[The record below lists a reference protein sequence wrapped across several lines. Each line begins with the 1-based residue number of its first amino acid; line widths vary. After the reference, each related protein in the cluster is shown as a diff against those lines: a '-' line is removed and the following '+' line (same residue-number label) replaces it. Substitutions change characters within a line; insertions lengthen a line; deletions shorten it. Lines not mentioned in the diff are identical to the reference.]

1 MRVTDLLSS
10 PWHSKNLLMLL
21 FPANFSEIKSL
32 ASKAYPCT
40 RWKLMWS
47 KRYVTGTLLW
57 PVICSLTPCCLATL
71 WMALVGVSSST
82 TWLPKLRRMSYG
94 SCLGRSVLCRVSK
107 SLETCK
113 PISARD
119 SVLSRWQTTT
129 KLLSQSNLS
138 TATLSGTVYSRSPS
152 RPTRAK
158 PHKYNKF
165 VIFLLFRLSKLVI
178 NRAVSR
184 LETSLY
190 WSHLIVSSAVVGSVA
205 FFISLRVSYFW
216 LIGLAKFWL

>member
-1 MRVTDLLSS
+1 MRVTDLLF
-10 PWHSKNLLMLL
+10 SKLYNKVLLTLL
-21 FPANFSEIKSL
+21 FSANFSEIKRQESEV
-32 ASKAYPCT
+32 YRCT
-40 RWKLMWS
+40 CRKLMWS
-47 KRYVTGTLLW
+47 KCCVTGTLLW
-57 PVICSLTPCCLATL
+57 PAIYLLTPCCPAML
-71 WMALVGVSSST
+71 WMAPVGVSSST
-82 TWLPKLRRMSYG
+82 TWLPKLRRTSYG
-94 SCLGRSVLCRVSK
+94 SCLGHSVLCRVSK

-129 KLLSQSNLS
+129 KLSSRSNLS
-138 TATLSGTVYSRSPS
+138 TATLLETEYSRSLS
-152 RPTRAK
+152 KPTRAK

-205 FFISLRVSYFW
+205 FFISLRVSYYW